1 MTPFAPHRGMAALF
15 PLIAFFALIAL
26 GHTSDHSVMAP
37 AAFNHQ
43 QYVEQLQSY
52 EIQVSEL
59 ASTPQDAPALRDALP
74 NALTV
79 QTFRG
84 DVTVETAFLRDA
96 LNRFLTVKPQEKPKI
111 LFDLGSRLQ
120 AMRAEADLYEQPSRA
135 DDATRKRLELVLS
148 ACEFNR
154 VRGPSALELLKQ
166 RIQAWILKQLRKL
179 SPKVPD
185 IRDAGQWFVWTM
197 IALAAAVAGV
207 WLYRISRQ
215 NLADARREILPFMPS
230 SRSWHEWLAQA
241 REKAAQGQWR
251 DAIHLGF
258 WAAVS
263 RLESEGVWPPDKAR
277 TPREYLSAIPGSS
290 LSKEPFSAITRKF
303 EASWYGDRPTTAA
316 DFAQFAA
323 NLERLGC
330 R

>member
-1 MTPFAPHRGMAALF
+1 MTPFAPRRGCAALV
-15 PLIAFFALIAL
+15 LLASFFALAGCGCAADQPALTHQEYIA
-26 GHTSDHSVMAP
+26 
-37 AAFNHQ
+37 
-43 QYVEQLQSY
+43 QLRSY
-52 EIQVSEL
+52 ESQVGAL
-59 ASTPQDAPALRDALP
+59 ATTPQNAPALRDSIP
-74 NALTV
+74 DSLTV
-79 QTFRG
+79 QTSKGNVAVDTKFFR
-84 DVTVETAFLRDA
+84 EA
-96 LNRFLTVKPQEKPKI
+96 LNRFLTVQPVEKPRI
-111 LFDLGSRLQ
+111 ITDLGARLQ
-120 AMRAEADLYEQPSRA
+120 AMRTEADLYEQPSRA
-135 DDATRKRLELVLS
+135 DEATRQRLEQILS
-148 ACEFNR
+148 AREFNH
-154 VRGPSALELLKQ
+154 VHGPSALDLLKQ

-197 IALAAAVAGV
+197 IALAAAVAAV

-215 NLADARREILPFMPS
+215 NLADARREIVPFMPS
-230 SRSWHEWLAQA
+230 ARSWHEWMAQA

-277 TPREYLSAIPGSS
+277 TPREYLGAIPASS
-290 LSKEPFSAITRKF
+290 LSREPFSAITRKF

-316 DFAQFAA
+316 DFAQFAD

>member
-1 MTPFAPHRGMAALF
+1 MTPFAPRRGC
-15 PLIAFFALIAL
+15 
-26 GHTSDHSVMAP
+26 
-37 AAFNHQ
+37 AAFLLLATFLALAGLAGAADRPTLTLQ
-43 QYVEQLQSY
+43 EYDEQLQSY
-52 EIQVSEL
+52 ETQVRTL
-59 ASTPQDAPALRDALP
+59 TAAPQNATPLRDSISD
-74 NALTV
+74 ALTV
-79 QTFRG
+79 QTSHG
-84 DVTVETAFLRDA
+84 VVTVETAFVREA
-96 LNRFLTVKPQEKPKI
+96 LNRFLTVKPADKQKI
-111 LFDLGSRLQ
+111 LSDLGTRLR

-135 DDATRKRLELVLS
+135 DEATRKRLEQILS
-148 ACEFNR
+148 AREFNR
-154 VRGPSALELLKQ
+154 VHGPSALDLLKQ
-166 RIQAWILKQLRKL
+166 RIQAWILKQLRRL

-230 SRSWHEWLAQA
+230 SRNWHEWLVHA
-241 REKAAQGQWR
+241 RAKAAQGQWR
-251 DAIHLGF
+251 EAIHLGF

-277 TPREYLSAIPGSS
+277 TPREYLRAIPASS

-316 DFAQFAA
+316 DFEQFTD
-323 NLERLGC
+323 NLEKLGC